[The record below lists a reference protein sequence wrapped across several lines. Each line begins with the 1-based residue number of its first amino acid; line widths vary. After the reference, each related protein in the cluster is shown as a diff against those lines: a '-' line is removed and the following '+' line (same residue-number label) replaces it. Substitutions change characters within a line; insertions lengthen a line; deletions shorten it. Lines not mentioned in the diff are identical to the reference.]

1 MRLLLAVARKHEKGA
16 LLGTV
21 RKTRELP
28 EGLVENP
35 QGRRGYRLI
44 GLVTPALQAGDPGSS
59 PGIPTNMLGSSKWF
73 RRLASQASN
82 AGFKSRTE

>member
-1 MRLLLAVARKHEKGA
+1 MMNGAARLLLAVARKHEKRA

-21 RKTRELP
+21 RKTASVTWRVLER
-28 EGLVENP
+28 

-59 PGIPTNMLGSSKWF
+59 PGIPTTYARFL
-73 RRLASQASN
+73 
-82 AGFKSRTE
+82 

>member
-1 MRLLLAVARKHEKGA
+1 MTVYSRALNGVRRADYLMMNGAARLLLAVARKHEKRA

-35 QGRRGYRLI
+35 QGRRWVRLN
-44 GLVTPALQAGDPGSS
+44 G
-59 PGIPTNMLGSSKWF
+59 
-73 RRLASQASN
+73 
-82 AGFKSRTE
+82 